1 MNPEQKKQLTVAAN
15 HYQTLIDSAPRDW
28 NAHFNLG
35 TVLLELN
42 RFKEAA
48 GCFRKVF
55 HANPKN
61 PDVKNALGYALQS
74 LGTECQQAGHYLQAE
89 ECFQEI
95 IPLSPDDAMLY
106 YNLGNAQRALGK
118 PQQALISYQQ
128 AARLMPNDADIHNNL
143 GNVYR
148 ELGRL
153 DQAINSYKTAITLN
167 PKLFHAQVHLV
178 HQKQHICDWLDLD
191 KDIAQIRAWVHTEPS
206 AQISPFALIAMPNT
220 QPSEQRK
227 CANNWLSNRYNNLI
241 NNDKFKFKFNHRNH
255 PKIRIGYLS
264 ADFRLHPLASLISE
278 LIELHDKSQF
288 ETYAYSYGVDDKT
301 PERKRLEQAF
311 NHFIDIRSQSLSES
325 ARRIYAD
332 EIDIL
337 VDLTGFTQT
346 SRTGI
351 VALKPA
357 PVSVSWLGFPG
368 TMGSWNG
375 NPLFDYLITDTIITP
390 PAQSA
395 HYAENLAFLP
405 NSYQPNDRKRP
416 IGKAPSRSDYNL
428 ANDAFVFCCFN
439 QTYKISPNVFDVW
452 MRLLAKVPHSILWLL
467 DCNPL
472 AKQNLKREAEV
483 RNIDSQRL
491 IFAPR
496 TSMADHLARHTLA
509 DLFLDTLPYNAHTT
523 TSDALWMGLPVLTCR
538 GETFAGR
545 VAASLLNAANLP
557 ELVTATIEEYEAS
570 ALHLATNQPTLNAI
584 KDKLAQAKHACP
596 LFDSDLFAHNLEA
609 IYQEMWRIYLSSQP
623 AKSILL

>member
-1 MNPEQKKQLTVAAN
+1 V
-15 HYQTLIDSAPRDW
+15 
-28 NAHFNLG
+28 
-35 TVLLELN
+35 
-42 RFKEAA
+42 

-74 LGTECQQAGHYLQAE
+74 LGTECQQAGLYLQAE
-89 ECFQEI
+89 ACFQEI
-95 IPLSPDDAMLY
+95 IPLSPGDAMLY
-106 YNLGNAQRALGK
+106 YNLGNAQRELGK

-148 ELGRL
+148 EIGRL
-153 DQAINSYKTAITLN
+153 DEAIKSYKTAITLN

-191 KDIAQIRAWVHTEPS
+191 RDIAQIRAWVDTEPS

-220 QPSEQRK
+220 QPSEQIK
-227 CANNWLSNRYNNLI
+227 CADNWLTNRFKKLI
-241 NNDKFKFKFNHRNH
+241 NNEKFKLNHRNH

-278 LIELHDKSQF
+278 LMELHDKSQF

-301 PERKRLEQAF
+301 TERSRLEQAF
-311 NHFIDIRSQSLSES
+311 DHFIDIRPQSLSES
-325 ARRIYAD
+325 AQRIYAD

-368 TMGSWNG
+368 TMGSLSGGGLNSK
-375 NPLFDYLITDTIITP
+375 PLFDYLLTDAIITP
-390 PAQSA
+390 PTHAA
-395 HYAENLAFLP
+395 YYAENLAFLP
-405 NSYQPNDRKRP
+405 NTYQPNDRKRP
-416 IGKAPSRSDYNL
+416 TGKAPSRSDCNL
-428 ANDAFVFCCFN
+428 HDDAFVFCCFN
-439 QTYKISPNVFDVW
+439 QTYKISPNMFDVW

-472 AKQNLKREAEV
+472 ARQNLKREAEA

-496 TSMADHLARHTLA
+496 TNMADHLARHPLA

-523 TSDALWMGLPVLTCR
+523 TSDALWMGLPVLTCQ
-538 GETFAGR
+538 GETFAAR

-557 ELVTATIEEYEAS
+557 ELVTDTIGEYEAN
-570 ALHLATNQPTLNAI
+570 ALHLATNQQALKAI
-584 KDKLAQAKHACP
+584 KDKLAQTKHTSP
-596 LFDSDLFAHNLEA
+596 LFDTDLFAHNLEA
-609 IYQEMWRIYLSSQP
+609 LYQEMWQIYLSSQAP
-623 AKSILL
+623 KSILL

>member
-1 MNPEQKKQLTVAAN
+1 MNTEQKNKLILAAN
-15 HYQTLIDSAPRDW
+15 HYQTLINHAPRDW
-28 NAHFNLG
+28 EAHFNLG
-35 TVLLELN
+35 AVFLELN
-42 RFKEAA
+42 RFEAAA

-89 ECFQEI
+89 ACFQEI
-95 IPLSPDDAMLY
+95 IPLSPSDAMLY
-106 YNLGNAQRALGK
+106 YNLGNAQRELGK
-118 PQQALISYQQ
+118 SQQALISYQQ
-128 AARLMPNDADIHNNL
+128 AAQLMPNDADIHNNL

-153 DQAINSYKTAITLN
+153 DEAIKSYKTAITLN

-191 KDIAQIRAWVHTEPS
+191 KNIAQIRAWVHAEPS

-220 QPSEQRK
+220 QPSEQKK
-227 CANNWLSNRYNNLI
+227 CADNWLINRYSNLI
-241 NNDKFKFKFNHRNH
+241 YNDKFNFKNRNH
-255 PKIRIGYLS
+255 QKIRIGYLS

-311 NHFIDIRSQSLSES
+311 DHFIDIRPLSLNES
-325 ARRIYAD
+325 AQGIYAD

-357 PVSVSWLGFPG
+357 PISVSWLGFPG
-368 TMGSWNG
+368 TMGSLNG
-375 NPLFDYLITDTIITP
+375 KPLFDYLLTDSNITP
-390 PAQSA
+390 PTHSA
-395 HYAENLAFLP
+395 YYAESFAFLP

-416 IGKAPSRSDYNL
+416 VGQASSRSEYGLPD
-428 ANDAFVFCCFN
+428 DAFVFCCFN
-439 QTYKISPNVFDVW
+439 QTYKISPNMFDVW
-452 MRLLAKVPHSILWLL
+452 MRLLAKVPRSVLWLL

-472 AKQNLKREAEV
+472 ARQNLKREAEA
-483 RNIDSQRL
+483 RNIDGQRL

-496 TSMADHLARHTLA
+496 TNMADHLARHTLA

-523 TSDALWMGLPVLTCR
+523 TSDALWMGLPVLTCQ

-545 VAASLLNAANLP
+545 VATSLLNAANLP
-557 ELVTATIEEYEAS
+557 ELVTLSIEDYEAR
-570 ALHLATNQPTLNAI
+570 AMEIATNPQALNTI
-584 KDKLAQAKHACP
+584 KDKLAQTKHTAP
-596 LFDSDLFAHNLEA
+596 LFDTTLFAHNLEA
-609 IYQEMWRIYLSSQP
+609 IYQEMWRIYLSNQP
-623 AKSILL
+623 PRSIVM